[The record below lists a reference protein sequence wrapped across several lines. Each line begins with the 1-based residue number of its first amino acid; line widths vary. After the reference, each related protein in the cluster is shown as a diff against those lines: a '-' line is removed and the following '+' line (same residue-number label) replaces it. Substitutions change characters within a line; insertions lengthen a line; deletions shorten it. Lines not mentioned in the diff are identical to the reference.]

1 MNKQEFDQ
9 AVKAKIKANSEQHA
23 VTMRSNNNE
32 LREQLAA
39 DVEAFIAKGGKVQE
53 LDYCQSAITDDNF
66 KVRLY

>member
-9 AVKAKIKANSEQHA
+9 AVKAKIKANIEQHA

-39 DVEAFIAKGGKVQE
+39 DVEAFLAKGGKVQK